1 MEETTVLKL
10 FKQFTNGTVDLFG
23 LKCIPV
29 DVTIHGSTYTTGELR
44 YQIDFEIENPS
55 NISYFGP
62 IVYEELSELVFS
74 FSEYINIKVATR
86 ILWGDHRTKFHLNG
100 EIRNKIQKVFDSVK
114 NINFTTGTPFVGYKR
129 WVIQVKSIG
138 IGPASWDDDAYYIQ
152 NKVEALSATKNGEP
166 VSVDDAINEYFEV
179 FLYEKE
185 TYYESEHLYSKIDSI
200 ITQYPLL
207 NADYIAT
214 YYDTK
219 FTQ

>member
-1 MEETTVLKL
+1 MTETTVLNL
-10 FKQFTNGTVDLFG
+10 FKEFTNGTVDLFG

-29 DVTIHGSTYTTGELR
+29 VINSIHESGESTY
-44 YQIDFEIENPS
+44 QIGFEIENPS

-62 IVYEELSELVFS
+62 IVHEELLELVNS
-74 FSEYINIKVATR
+74 FGEYINIKVAPI
-86 ILWGDHRTKFHLNG
+86 ILWGHFRTKFHLNG

-114 NINFTTGTPFVGYKR
+114 EIKFTTGTPFIGYKY

-138 IGPASWDDDAYYIQ
+138 IGPSSWDDDAYYIQ
-152 NKVEALSATKNGEP
+152 NKVKGLSATKNDES
-166 VSVDDAINEYFEV
+166 VSVDDAIDEYFNV

-185 TYYESEHLYSKIDSI
+185 TYYESEHLYSKLDSI
-200 ITQYPLL
+200 ITKYPLL

-219 FTQ
+219 FIR

>member
-1 MEETTVLKL
+1 MTEATVLKL
-10 FKQFTNGTVDLFG
+10 FKEFTNGAVDLFG

-29 DVTIHGSTYTTGELR
+29 DVNMHGSTYTTGELR

-55 NISYFGP
+55 NISYFEP

-86 ILWGDHRTKFHLNG
+86 ILWGHHRTKFHLNG

-114 NINFTTGTPFVGYKR
+114 EIKFTTGTPFIGYRKY
-129 WVIQVKSIG
+129 VINIESIG
-138 IGPASWDDDAYYIQ
+138 LQPSSHDDEAFYII
-152 NKVEALSATKNGEP
+152 NKVKVLSATKNDEP
-166 VSVDDAINEYFEV
+166 ISVDDAIYEYVDE
-179 FLYEKE
+179 FLPHKE
-185 TYYESEHLYSKIDSI
+185 TYYESEHLYSNIDSI
-200 ITQYPLL
+200 ITKYPLL

-219 FTQ
+219 FIR

>member
-1 MEETTVLKL
+1 MTETTVLNL
-10 FKQFTNGTVDLFG
+10 FKEFTSSTVDLFG
-23 LKCIPV
+23 LKCTPTVINS
-29 DVTIHGSTYTTGELR
+29 IYKSGESK
-44 YQIDFEIENPS
+44 YQIGFEIENPS
-55 NISYFGP
+55 NVSYFGP
-62 IVYEELSELVFS
+62 IVYEELLELVNS
-74 FSEYINIKVATR
+74 FGEYINIKVVPI
-86 ILWGDHRTKFHLNG
+86 ILWGHHRTKFHLNS

-114 NINFTTGTPFVGYKR
+114 EIKFTTGTPFVGYRR
-129 WVIQVKSIG
+129 WVIQVESIG
-138 IGPASWDDDAYYIQ
+138 IGPSSWDDDAYYIQ
-152 NKVEALSATKNGEP
+152 NKVKGLSATKNDES

-219 FTQ
+219 FIR

>member
-1 MEETTVLKL
+1 MTEATVLKL
-10 FKQFTNGTVDLFG
+10 FKEFTNGTVDLFG

-29 DVTIHGSTYTTGELR
+29 DVNMHGSTYTTGELR

-86 ILWGDHRTKFHLNG
+86 ILWEDFTSKFYLNG

-114 NINFTTGTPFVGYKR
+114 EIKFTTGTPFIGYKKY
-129 WVIQVKSIG
+129 VINIESIG
-138 IGPASWDDDAYYIQ
+138 LHPSSHDDEAFYII
-152 NKVEALSATKNGEP
+152 NKVKALSATKNDKP
-166 VSVDDAINEYFEV
+166 ISVDDA
-179 FLYEKE
+179 LYEYIDEFLPHKE
-185 TYYESEHLYSKIDSI
+185 HYYESENLYIKIDSI
-200 ITQYPLL
+200 ITKYPLL

-219 FTQ
+219 FIR